1 MRTCERRKST
11 RGRKASSLLLAMFAS
26 FVLILLTASPATAAG
41 LKVTSVSQQDIVEY
55 ASEKG
60 IDLDS
65 LSGALVTY
73 KTEPNYASQPY
84 AAGEIST
91 GTASDA
97 LAVLNF
103 ARYVAG
109 LSPNVTLDS
118 SFSELAQAAS
128 LVSCLNGGL
137 SHSPSQPSGL
147 SNELYQ
153 LGEKGAGS
161 SNLSMGHRNPASS
174 VLGYLS
180 DSDRSNIQMVGHRRW
195 VLNPTMGK
203 TGFGYVG
210 GYSAMYAFD
219 RSNKSASESNV
230 AWPAQNMPVEL
241 FSNRDAWSLS
251 TGSEVNESGV
261 SVTLTRKSD
270 GKTWKMGR
278 AGSDGELYVN
288 NGGYGQKGCIIF
300 RPYDAGSSLSYSP
313 GDSFHVLIE
322 GAGSGSI
329 EYDVNFFS
337 LYPKKTQTIS
347 CQSSF
352 TVKLGDPDFSLKAS
366 ALGGARLSYVSSDN
380 GIVSVASNGTV
391 SINGIGTATITISAG
406 ETDEYLSASKSVT
419 VVVERPHTHVVDFYD
434 GDPEHGTVTISPEDM
449 HIVGHTITLTIT
461 PDEGYRLESISAQ
474 NCITNEAVELS
485 GTGNTRTFTM
495 PDADVRLHATFVP
508 ATAHKITA
516 AKPDGGTVTLSKE
529 SALAGDEVTVT
540 LAPSE
545 GYELTSVSATDA
557 TGKAVA
563 LSGTGSTRTFVMPDA
578 DVTLTAVFTQTAP
591 EPGSGDGYR
600 GFPDVMGDEWFA
612 TDRALG
618 YVVDHGLIEGYKD
631 GSFGASRPVTRAQLV
646 TVLWRMAG
654 KPSATSEPF
663 LDADPQGFYW
673 NALQWARA
681 NKIASGY
688 SGTNRFGPD
697 DRLTRETLAT
707 FAASYARLQG
717 IDTSGYE
724 SELNAFADASKVS
737 TWARS
742 SMGWCVHVGIFSGQG
757 STGLIDPQGVADRA
771 QMAKIVAMLHRDVLH
786 LASDEEYAAE
796 KDRQSA
802 LAANPSVI
810 RSTPSSQNSDIV
822 VLTGTVRKTM
832 GTQFTYGGSYP
843 IYYLELP
850 AEVTVTGTQY
860 GPIANTRLIL
870 PKGYESYVGKTVSV
884 RTGVSIRPT
893 ASIPEAAITMLWCN
907 KYCTFQRVF

>member
-1 MRTCERRKST
+1 MIAAPMTALAGSGQDVLATPVNPGDYEVDFPVIQGPDFGGEFTVTYAYKYSDGTAGFFKSIGATEAAKIASGEGVTGSSATKYLQDALDNRSSTSSPFNLDAMRTSIEILEQCNEKRALEGESQLKVDPTMMAYSQVAAAWASHYGADSAVSSNPHAVFSEYGIGIGANGENLAWNSSDVDRAFVQWYDDEKALYDWCVQKGYDPDDPTDAQIRQFQIEAGIDANSTGHYTNMISSNFKSFGAAYCDGIGT
-11 RGRKASSLLLAMFAS
+11 WNTYAQSFDSSLSSKTYTVSEFKQLFDDYCDKLE
-26 FVLILLTASPATAAG
+26 ATKPHAV
-41 LKVTSVSQQDIVEY
+41 KVANV
-55 ASEKG
+55 A
-60 IDLDS
+60 
-65 LSGALVTY
+65 
-73 KTEPNYASQPY
+73 N
-84 AAGEIST
+84 
-91 GTASDA
+91 GTASVSSTS
-97 LAVLNF
+97 AVQGTKVTVTVTPDDLY
-103 ARYVAG
+103 YVAYDG
-109 LSPNVTLDS
+109 VTVTTANGTKVTVS
-118 SFSELAQAAS
+118 STGDAYSFT
-128 LVSCLNGGL
+128 
-137 SHSPSQPSGL
+137 
-147 SNELYQ
+147 
-153 LGEKGAGS
+153 
-161 SNLSMGHRNPASS
+161 MPASD
-174 VLGYLS
+174 VTVNVKLE
-180 DSDRSNIQMVGHRRW
+180 HKRR
-195 VLNPTMGK
+195 
-203 TGFGYVG
+203 
-210 GYSAMYAFD
+210 YAQFYD
-219 RSNKSASESNV
+219 YDG
-230 AWPAQNMPVEL
+230 PVE
-241 FSNRDAWSLS
+241 NG
-251 TGSEVNESGV
+251 TVTV
-261 SVTLTRKSD
+261 SPEAPQKVGETVTLTIKPD
-270 GKTWKMGR
+270 K
-278 AGSDGELYVN
+278 
-288 NGGYGQKGCIIF
+288 GYQ
-300 RPYDAGSSLSYSP
+300 
-313 GDSFHVLIE
+313 
-322 GAGSGSI
+322 
-329 EYDVNFFS
+329 
-337 LYPKKTQTIS
+337 
-347 CQSSF
+347 
-352 TVKLGDPDFSLKAS
+352 
-366 ALGGARLSYVSSDN
+366 
-380 GIVSVASNGTV
+380 
-391 SINGIGTATITISAG
+391 
-406 ETDEYLSASKSVT
+406 
-419 VVVERPHTHVVDFYD
+419 
-434 GDPEHGTVTISPEDM
+434 
-449 HIVGHTITLTIT
+449 
-461 PDEGYRLESISAQ
+461 LESISAYDCLAEK
-474 NCITNEAVELS
+474 NLELS

-516 AKPDGGTVTLSKE
+516 AKPDGGTVTLSRE

-578 DVTLTAVFTQTAP
+578 DVTLTVVFTQTAP

-663 LDADPQGFYW
+663 LDADPKGFYW

-688 SGTNRFGPD
+688 SDTNKFGPD
-697 DRLTRETLAT
+697 DQLTRETLAT

-786 LASDEEYAAE
+786 LASAEEYAAE

-810 RSTPSSQNSDIV
+810 RSTPSSQDSDIV